1 MGTTFLKKNDQ
12 FTLKNLTWPREISS
26 TDGECEK
33 CKQHLCPA
41 RRGCGGQHTQSPAR
55 RGWGGRHTQSPARR
69 GCGGRHTQS
78 PARRGCGGRDRQSPA
93 RRDWGG
99 RDTQSPAR
107 RDWGG
112 RDTQSP
118 ARRGSGGRHT
128 QSPEP
133 SCRRTPTAT
142 GRRPK
147 HSREKKSDYGVIAI
161 LRNIDKNI

>member
-78 PARRGCGGRDRQSPA
+78 PARR
-93 RRDWGG
+93 DWGG
-99 RDTQSPAR
+99 GTHSHQREGTGGAGHTVTSEKGLR
-107 RDWGG
+107 R
-112 RDTQSP
+112 
-118 ARRGSGGRHT
+118 AAHT
-128 QSPEP
+128 VT
-133 SCRRTPTAT
+133 RTVLPKDAYCYRKTAKT
-142 GRRPK
+142 F
-147 HSREKKSDYGVIAI
+147 
-161 LRNIDKNI
+161 